1 MFLQKKSVCVQT
13 GARQAPGV
21 EVPKELVSS
30 FASLSSTKERLAKL
44 IELGNALPRM
54 RDDDKVL
61 SNQVIGCASQVWML
75 VTKNEDGIVS
85 ISADSDSDIS
95 RGLAHVL
102 IQAFGGSTPA
112 EIDIAD
118 VGVLEQLQL
127 GPVLDSPSRTNSFR
141 NMFNTL
147 KKRSNALEGNLP
159 QFPSLVIRRNA
170 LEPQGSFAE
179 AQAQFLQPDM
189 ATVSRLASTFRQ
201 KKIGVVA
208 HFYMDPEV
216 QGVLSSAADSWPH
229 IHISGL
235 LFQPSYTKLS
245 GLAASLQVVSRRM
258 AIPPALLGR
267 AVCLCFC
274 GHNCIVLAL
283 LLHSPLL
290 LLVAHPARRP
300 MDFSQPR

>member
-1 MFLQKKSVCVQT
+1 M
-13 GARQAPGV
+13 
-21 EVPKELVSS
+21 
-30 FASLSSTKERLAKL
+30 
-44 IELGNALPRM
+44 
-54 RDDDKVL
+54 
-61 SNQVIGCASQVWML
+61 
-75 VTKNEDGIVS
+75 
-85 ISADSDSDIS
+85 
-95 RGLAHVL
+95 

-112 EIDIAD
+112 EIDSTD

-235 LFQPSYTKLS
+235 LFRSSYTELS
-245 GLAASLQVVSRRM
+245 CLAASLHVVSRRM
-258 AIPPALLGR
+258 AIPTALL
-267 AVCLCFC
+267 A
-274 GHNCIVLAL
+274 AL
-283 LLHSPLL
+283 FAFFRTRLHSAIHHSCLTPSIP
-290 LLVAHPARRP
+290 HFNTTQRP
-300 MDFSQPR
+300 SVRSFLCNGVSTAS